1 MVFPGVSFEE
11 VAQNY
16 ITAVENA
23 INDEQLLTSISQNNI
38 DYYDKYLLPNKI
50 VNEFFNVFDLEILK

>member
-1 MVFPGVSFEE
+1 MH
-11 VAQNY
+11 
-16 ITAVENA
+16 

>member
-1 MVFPGVSFEE
+1 MEPSANAFMVFPGVSFEE

-23 INDEQLLTSISQNNI
+23 
-38 DYYDKYLLPNKI
+38 Y
-50 VNEFFNVFDLEILK
+50 